1 MQSRVVASAWP
12 RSRSTGRMH
21 TLRLTQSR
29 SLSFTEAP
37 QYIGLEVQDGWSS
50 DSGSLADLDEV
61 QLEEQVQ
68 PTLAT
73 GTLSNVPDT
82 VSGYID
88 ADALTSDYHVV
99 SSNALT
105 GAGVGAGTLLLNQA
119 HVFRDFRTG
128 VVDIPMANSG
138 FGIGLVIAYI
148 DGGWQLTASKA
159 GAAVLANGFSSG
171 AGTVTPN
178 TAAPNLI
185 TVTVQQ

>member
-29 SLSFTEAP
+29 SLSFTEARSTSVLRSRTAGRL
-37 QYIGLEVQDGWSS
+37 I
-50 DSGSLADLDEV
+50 ADPL
-61 QLEEQVQ
+61 Q
-68 PTLAT
+68 TLMRCNSRSRCSQRSRPALSAT
-73 GTLSNVPDT
+73 YQIL
-82 VSGYID
+82 
-88 ADALTSDYHVV
+88 YHVV